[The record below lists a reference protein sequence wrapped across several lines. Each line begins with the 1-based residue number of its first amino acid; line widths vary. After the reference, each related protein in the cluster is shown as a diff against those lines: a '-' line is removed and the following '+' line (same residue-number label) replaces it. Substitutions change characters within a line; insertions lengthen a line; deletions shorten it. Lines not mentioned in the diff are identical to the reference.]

1 MGEGKIGSADYTD
14 MTNQVTNY
22 ESDSSSSTTEVE
34 FQDTEWDTNFG
45 IYNDVIALKAL
56 IDRKAIWTVGK
67 GFKVKDAKDKARLD
81 KIRGNGYDTFN
92 IILQNAVRVYTI
104 SEAGFFAE
112 IMRTKKGELLNLKPL
127 NPSMMKII
135 ASSKGII
142 KRFEQWSQLGGKL
155 HEWDTKDMFFL
166 PYNRIADSIHG
177 QSTVKRL
184 KASTEAYKEARK
196 DMRTV
201 FHRYVKPLIISVV
214 DTDDT
219 NEIAAYKQKLDK
231 AIALGENLVVPKGTV
246 DSIEKVSIPQYS
258 TLDPLPWIAAL
269 ERDFLIAE
277 GVPAVIVGSGE
288 ARDTEAEAKILY
300 LAFQQLIEWN
310 QLFLEEQIK
319 AQLGVE
325 IELEFPASLEPAAKE
340 QQGKER
346 SMNNMEAGIGE
357 GSGGKKGK

>member
-1 MGEGKIGSADYTD
+1 MAEGKIAQADYTD
-14 MTNQVTNY
+14 MTNQVTAY
-22 ESDSSSSTTEVE
+22 ESDASTSTTEAE
-34 FQDTEWDTNFG
+34 FQDTEWDSNLG

-67 GFKVKDAKDKARLD
+67 GFKVKDKKKKAILD
-81 KIRGNGYDTFN
+81 KIRGNGFDTFN

-112 IMRTKKGELLNLKPL
+112 ILKDEKGELLNLKPL
-127 NPSMMKII
+127 NSGTMKIK
-135 ASSKGII
+135 ASTKGII
-142 KRFEQWSQLGGKL
+142 TGFEQWDSYRKL
-155 HEWDTKDMFFL
+155 HRWKTEEIFFL

-184 KASTEAYKEARK
+184 KASTEAYKEARA
-196 DMRTV
+196 DMRIV
-201 FHRYVKPLIISVV
+201 FHRYVKPLIISIV
-214 DTDDT
+214 DTDDAT
-219 NEIAAYKQKLDK
+219 EIANYKQKLDK
-231 AIALGENLVVPKGTV
+231 AVELGENLVVPKGTV
-246 DSIEKVSIPQYS
+246 DSMEKVSIPQYS

-319 AQLGVE
+319 AQLGIE
-325 IELEFPASLEPAAKE
+325 IELEFPASLEPAMQKD
-340 QQGKER
+340 QGKAR
-346 SMNNMEAGIGE
+346 SMNNMESGIGE
-357 GSGGKKGK
+357 ASGGKK